1 MTGPRIPSLDTL
13 ERALAQHTRVQVP
26 DLPGRTDDVH
36 AGVLVPLLWDEEP
49 SCILTERPPTMR
61 RHAGEICFP
70 GGRPEP
76 GDVSLEATA
85 LREAE
90 EEVGFRTVTLIGAL
104 SSVPLLTSKH
114 RLHPFVGLADERELS
129 PDPREVH
136 RIVRFSLRELL
147 TRDRIDAIP
156 WDRDGVVDYGPIFET
171 GGRLLFGATAY
182 VLYEL
187 LVAVAPAFGT
197 EPPPR
202 VPGRYRW
209 EDVL

>member
-1 MTGPRIPSLDTL
+1 MTGPRTPSRAALQ
-13 ERALAQHTRVQVP
+13 RALAEHPRADFP
-26 DLPGRTDDVH
+26 DLPGRTNDVQ
-36 AGVLVPLLWDEEP
+36 AGILVPIIWGDSP
-49 SCILTERPPTMR
+49 VCILTERPPTMR

-76 GDVSLEATA
+76 HDPSLEATA

-90 EEVGFRTVTLIGAL
+90 EEVGLRNVELVGRL
-104 SSVPLLTSKH
+104 STVPLLTSEH
-114 RLHPFVGLADERELS
+114 RLHPFVGLVDEAELA

-136 RIVRFSLRELL
+136 RIVRFPLLELL
-147 TRDRIDAIP
+147 AMDTIDAIP
-156 WDRDGVVDYGPIFET
+156 WDKDGVEDLGPIFDT
-171 GGRLLFGATAY
+171 GGRVLFGATAC

-187 LVAVAPAFGT
+187 LVALAPAF
-197 EPPPR
+197 EARAPRR